1 MAADTAYAK
10 QVLLACNGGGDAV
23 SRGVAVGLAR
33 HGCRLVLVGDE
44 GALAAT
50 AEEARRSAAQ
60 GAAAIAVVGLDLAA
74 CDEAAVGAAVDAAW
88 RCFGDGGLHALVNC
102 CSFEGEVQDCLSV
115 TEDEYNKTMK
125 VNVITP
131 WLLIKAIE
139 KRFRDA
145 QSGGSVVCLTQIIG
159 AERGLYPGAAA
170 YGTSLGAVHQLVR
183 LSAMELGK
191 HKIRVNAVCRGLHLG
206 DKFPLSVG
214 EEKAEKATGEVMP
227 LRRWLDPDKDLA
239 STVLY
244 LVGDDSRFMTGTT
257 IYVDGA
263 QSIVRPRMRSF
274 L

>member
-1 MAADTAYAK
+1 MAADAAYAK
-10 QVLLACNGGGDAV
+10 RVLLACNGGGDAV

-44 GALAAT
+44 GALAPT
-50 AEEARRSAAQ
+50 AEETRRCAAG
-60 GAAAIAVVGLDLAA
+60 GAAAVAVVGLDLAA
-74 CDEAAVGAAVDAAW
+74 CDEAAVGAAVEAAW
-88 RCFGDGGLHALVNC
+88 RCFGHGGLDALVNC
-102 CSFEGEVQDCLSV
+102 CSYEGEMQDCLSV
-115 TEDEYNKTMK
+115 TEDEYNETIK

-131 WLLIKAIE
+131 WLLIKAMA

-206 DKFPLSVG
+206 DKFPVSVG

-227 LRRWLDPDKDLA
+227 LRRWLDPEKDLA

-244 LVGDDSRFMTGTT
+244 LIGDDSRFMTGTT